1 MVMREQGGHPWMGN
15 SLPALKQQMLD
26 EIGVGSIE
34 QLFEQIPPDHRL
46 RQPLDLPLGIKP
58 ESVLRRHLTDMLS
71 RYESADDSIGA

>member
-34 QLFEQIPPDHRL
+34 QLFEQIPQDHRL
-46 RQPLDLPLGIKP
+46 REALDLPLGIRS
-58 ESVLRRHLTDMLS
+58 E
-71 RYESADDSIGA
+71 